1 MRKVLLLPVL
11 ALAAAGSAHAAGI
24 LSANVYGGAGI
35 MSSSVQNLRGTGFNI
50 DNTSFK
56 VLAGAR
62 FSLLGA
68 ELDYYHLGSESRSFY
83 FGGGA
88 NADARA
94 FAAYAV
100 GYLPLPILD
109 FYGKLGLDRWQ
120 LSGSSTSPGLF
131 QFSEN
136 GTKLAW
142 GVGAQAH
149 FGNLMGRLE
158 YERLN
163 MANTDGARVV
173 SLDVAF
179 NFL

>member
-1 MRKVLLLPVL
+1 MRKFLLLPL
-11 ALAAAGSAHAAGI
+11 LIFAAGSAHAAGLI
-24 LSANVYGGAGI
+24 GANVYGGAGI
-35 MSSSVQNLRGTGFNI
+35 MSSSVDNLHGTGFNI

-56 VLAGAR
+56 LLAGAR

-68 ELDYYHLGSESRSFY
+68 ELDYYHLGSESRRFY
-83 FGGGA
+83 FGGV

-109 FYGKLGLDRWQ
+109 FYGKVGLDRWQ
-120 LSGSSTSPGLF
+120 LSGSSASPALF

-136 GTKLAW
+136 GTRLAW
-142 GVGAQAH
+142 GLGAQAH
-149 FGNLMGRLE
+149 FGNLIGRLE
-158 YERLN
+158 YEHLN
-163 MANTDGARVV
+163 MASTDGARVV
-173 SLDVAF
+173 SLSVAF

>member
-1 MRKVLLLPVL
+1 MRRLWIIPML
-11 ALAAAGSAHAAGI
+11 ALAAGSAHAAG
-24 LSANVYGGAGI
+24 LVSANVYAGAGI
-35 MSSSVQNLRGTGFNI
+35 MSASVSNLQGTGFNL

-56 VLAGAR
+56 ALAGLR

-83 FGGGA
+83 FGGADA
-88 NADARA
+88 NAHA

-109 FYGKLGLDRWQ
+109 FYGKVGLDRWQ
-120 LSGSSTSPGLF
+120 LNGSSASPALF
-131 QFSEN
+131 RFSDS
-136 GTKLAW
+136 GTQLAW
-142 GVGAQAH
+142 GVGAQGH
-149 FGNLMGRLE
+149 FGNLIGRLE
-158 YERLN
+158 YEHLN
-163 MANTDGARVV
+163 MAGTDGARIV